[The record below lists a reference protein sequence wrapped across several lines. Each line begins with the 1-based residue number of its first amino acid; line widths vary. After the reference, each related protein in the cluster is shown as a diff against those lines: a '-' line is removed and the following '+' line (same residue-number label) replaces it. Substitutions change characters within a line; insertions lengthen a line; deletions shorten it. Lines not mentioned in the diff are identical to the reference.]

1 MFEIFSK
8 AFGIKDVKNK
18 LLFTLLIIIVYRLGA
33 AIPVP
38 FIDASYIEST
48 INQAGSFLGYL
59 DIMSG
64 GGLSTA
70 TIFAMSIVPYIN
82 SSIIVQLLTVA
93 IPALERLQ
101 KEGEQG
107 RKKITKLT
115 RYITVGLAIVQSFGY
130 YGLLRKEGAIKYIS
144 GFEGIFAAIV
154 IMATLTAGTA
164 FIVWLG
170 ERVSEKGIGNGI
182 SIILFAGIVSRAP
195 SAIASL
201 WHMIEMGTNGQYK
214 YFAYVPIIILIFLTM
229 IVFIVLMHLSERRI
243 PIQYAK
249 RVVGRKMYAG
259 QSAHIPIKVSMSG
272 VMPIIF
278 ASSILGIPSMIIGFF
293 NLEPG
298 TFWYDFFSVL
308 KYDSWTYAIVYFVLI
323 IAFNFFYV
331 TIQYNPIEIAN
342 NLRKSNGSIPGI
354 RPGKS
359 TSDYIS
365 KVLWRISMIGAM
377 GLGIIAV
384 FPIIFSKVTQQNISL
399 GGTSIIIVVG
409 VALETVRVIESH
421 LTKQQHR
428 GFLE

>member
-64 GGLSTA
+64 GGLSSA
-70 TIFAMSIVPYIN
+70 TIFAMSITPYIN

-115 RYITVGLAIVQSFGY
+115 RYITVILAIIQSFGY
-130 YGLLRKEGAIKYIS
+130 YGLLRKQGAIKYIA
-144 GFEGIFAAIV
+144 GFDGIFAAIV

-170 ERVSEKGIGNGI
+170 ERVSDKGIGNGI

-195 SAIASL
+195 SAVMSL
-201 WHMIEMGTNGQYK
+201 WQMIQNGIAGQYK
-214 YFAYVPIIILIFLTM
+214 YFAYVPLIILIFLTM
-229 IVFIVLMHLSERRI
+229 IIFIVLMHLAERKI

-249 RVVGRKMYAG
+249 RVVGRRMYAG

-278 ASSILGIPSMIIGFF
+278 ASSILGIPSMIIGLF
-293 NLEPG
+293 NIEPG
-298 TFWYDFFSVL
+298 TFWYDFLSIL

-384 FPIIFSKVTQQNISL
+384 FPIIFSKITSENISL
-399 GGTSIIIVVG
+399 GGTSIVIIVG

>member
-1 MFEIFSK
+1 MFETFSK
-8 AFGIKDVKNK
+8 AFGIKDVRNK
-18 LLFTLLIIIVYRLGA
+18 LLFTLLIVIIYRLGS

-38 FIDASYIEST
+38 FIDASYIESA
-48 INQAGSFLGYL
+48 INQAGSFLSYL

-64 GGLSTA
+64 GGLSSA
-70 TIFAMSIVPYIN
+70 TIFAMSITPYIN

-107 RKKITKLT
+107 RKKMTKLT
-115 RYITVGLAIVQSFGY
+115 RYITVILAIVQSFGY
-130 YGLLRKEGAIKYIS
+130 YGLLRRQGAIKYTS
-144 GFEGIFAAIV
+144 GFDGIFAAIV

-170 ERVSEKGIGNGI
+170 ERVSERGIGNGI

-195 SAIASL
+195 SAVMSL
-201 WHMIEMGTNGQYK
+201 WQMIERGMAGQYK
-214 YFAYVPIIILIFLTM
+214 YYVYVPLIVLIFLTT
-229 IVFIVLMHLSERRI
+229 IIFIVLMHLAERKI

-259 QSAHIPIKVSMSG
+259 QNAHIPVKVSMSG

-293 NLEPG
+293 NVEPG
-298 TFWYDFFSVL
+298 TFWYNFLSVL
-308 KYDSWTYAIVYFVLI
+308 KHDSWTYAIIYFVLI

-384 FPIIFSKVTQQNISL
+384 FPIIFSKITSENIAL
-399 GGTSIIIVVG
+399 GGTSIVIIVG

>member
-18 LLFTLLIIIVYRLGA
+18 LLFTLLIIMVYRLGA

-115 RYITVGLAIVQSFGY
+115 RYITVILAIVQSFGY
-130 YGLLRKEGAIKYIS
+130 YGLLRREGAIKYVA
-144 GFEGIFAAIV
+144 GFDGIFAAIV
-154 IMATLTAGTA
+154 IMITLTAGTA

-170 ERVSEKGIGNGI
+170 ERVSDKGIGNGI

-195 SAIASL
+195 SAVMSL
-201 WHMIEMGTNGQYK
+201 WQMIERGMAGQYK

-229 IVFIVLMHLSERRI
+229 IVFIVLMHLAERKI

-249 RVVGRKMYAG
+249 RVVGRRMYAG

-278 ASSILGIPSMIIGFF
+278 ASSILGIPSMIIGLF
-293 NLEPG
+293 NIEPG
-298 TFWYDFFSVL
+298 TFWYGFLSVL
-308 KYDSWTYAIVYFVLI
+308 KHDSWTYAIVYFVLI

-377 GLGIIAV
+377 GLGLIAV
-384 FPIIFSKVTQQNISL
+384 FPIIFSKITSENISL
-399 GGTSIIIVVG
+399 GGTSIVIIVG